1 MRNNRKWKIGAL
13 AGVLALVLV
22 LSACSGTG
30 GKSKS
35 EGIGELD
42 REDEGTLKVAYFDE
56 QAFYMQYGNAFQ
68 AMFPNVKMEVVAL
81 ESVFNAADPVA
92 EMEKLVGEQ
101 RPDVLYLTEEQ
112 YAALAEKGLL
122 YDLDAAVKQDQF
134 DLDSFQ
140 PSVIELLKTRGGGKL
155 YGLSPNF
162 SSQALYYNK
171 DMFDKYNIPYPT
183 DGMSW
188 EEALQLAARFPV
200 QKDGDE
206 ATFGLM
212 QPSQTQDLFSLVR
225 TIGEAKGLLYADA
238 DSGTVSIDSP
248 EWKAIFQAVVDGY
261 KSGSISMPSSGS
273 GGGGRGM
280 ALSVRGAGGGQT
292 FSFGPDS
299 MKFMM
304 GQAAMTIDG
313 SMLLEMMKMNAGGE
327 GARMSISVPAAGEG
341 GKQGGEPKPRAI
353 EGFEWDLATVP
364 VDPSQPDVMG
374 GISLGSIFAINAASE
389 NLPAAWELIK
399 YINGEQLAK
408 TSTMSSPTLSA
419 RTAYKKAEDGK
430 NIDAFYRLGVNE
442 QALLQSLPAGFAD
455 SFAQMASGLIKQ
467 VVEESATLDD
477 ALAQIQS
484 QGQDMLTKA
493 DLAAGE

>member
-13 AGVLALVLV
+13 AGVLAVMLI

-30 GKSKS
+30 GKVKS
-35 EGIGELD
+35 EGIGGLD
-42 REDEGTLKVAYFDE
+42 REDDGALKIAYFDE

-68 AMFPNVKMEVVAL
+68 AMFPNVKMEVVSL
-81 ESVFNAADPVA
+81 ESVYGADDPVA
-92 EMEKLVGEQ
+92 QMEKLLGEQ

-122 YDLDAAVKQDQF
+122 YDLDAAAKQDQF
-134 DLDSFQ
+134 DLASFQ

-155 YGLSPNF
+155 YGLSPDF

-188 EEALQLAARFPV
+188 EEAMQLAARFPV
-200 QKDGDE
+200 QKDGDD

-212 QPSQTQDLFSLVR
+212 QPSQTQDLFSLIR

-248 EWKAIFQAVVDGY
+248 EWKAIFQTVVDGY
-261 KSGSISMPSSGS
+261 KSGSVSMPASGN
-273 GGGGRGM
+273 GGGRGM

-313 SMLLEMMKMNAGGE
+313 PMLMEMMKMNMGGG
-327 GARMSISVPAAGEG
+327 GAKISIGSATSEG
-341 GKQGGEPKPRAI
+341 GKQGEGTQPRPI
-353 EGFEWDLATVP
+353 EGFEWDLTTVP

-374 GISLGSIFAINAASE
+374 GISLGSIFAVNAASE
-389 NLPAAWELIK
+389 NLPAAWELVK
-399 YINGEQLAK
+399 YVNGEQLAK
-408 TSTMSSPTLSA
+408 TSAMSSPTLSA
-419 RTAYKKAEDGK
+419 RTAYKKAADGK
-430 NIDAFYRLGVNE
+430 NVDAFYKLGVNE
-442 QALLQSLPAGFAD
+442 QALLQTLPAGFAN

-467 VVEESATLDD
+467 VVDGSVSLDE
-477 ALAQIQS
+477 ALAKMQS
-484 QGQDMLTKA
+484 QGQDLLTKA
-493 DLAAGE
+493 DLASEE